1 MGKIFKHENNERDCK
16 GKTNL
21 HQLNSETLG
30 QYKKYSSNSYSC
42 NRYLLSIYYVPD
54 IILGV

>member
-30 QYKKYSSNSYSC
+30 QYKK
-42 NRYLLSIYYVPD
+42 I
-54 IILGV
+54 